1 VISSLAELPF
11 RERPVLELLN
21 LTEDRDRP
29 DPDYAGFGWARVA
42 RLRLEP
48 GPVVEDAL
56 LLALHSADHG
66 GPLELE
72 FVLDDGSAI
81 APLPAFLDAWLPRL
95 RGDERAI
102 VLAMCNPHRA
112 LPARPASAGGA
123 PLHVALGDVESW
135 LDDGELCLTADD
147 WKVI

>member
-1 VISSLAELPF
+1 VIETLGELPF
-11 RERPVLELLN
+11 HQRPALELLN
-21 LTEDRDRP
+21 LREDRDRP

-48 GPVVEDAL
+48 GGVVEDAL
-56 LLALHSADHG
+56 LLALHSADDG
-66 GPLELE
+66 APLELE

-81 APLPAFLDAWLPRL
+81 ATLPAFLDAWLPRV

-112 LPARPASAGGA
+112 LPPRPAAAGA
-123 PLHVALGDVESW
+123 VPVHVALGDVESW
-135 LDDGELCLTADD
+135 LDDGELCLTADA